1 MMKGGHSF
9 LPPHPGQASDQ
20 ATIDGTTPVT
30 LTLEAAMQLVRTWR
44 FLTLSTV
51 IALGTALTLACSD
64 GGPTAPDQAA
74 SFASGKASYVDDDGS
89 YYCPANYLLANSGYK
104 IYTGYSVY
112 DVNQNAYIC
121 EYHQGSGGGRA
132 LTVDDDG
139 NQHCKNGYNLGFTG
153 SQNYWDLWDFNG
165 NDYVCTLAPKL

>member
-1 MMKGGHSF
+1 
-9 LPPHPGQASDQ
+9 
-20 ATIDGTTPVT
+20 
-30 LTLEAAMQLVRTWR
+30 MQLVSTLR

-51 IALGTALTLACSD
+51 TALGTALTLACND

-74 SFASGKASYVDDDGS
+74 SFASGRAAYVDDDGS
-89 YYCPANYLLANSGYK
+89 YYCPSNYQLAYSGSSSYS
-104 IYTGYSVY
+104 IYDT
-112 DVNQNAYIC
+112 NQNGYIC

-139 NQHCKNGYNLGFTG
+139 YQHCKNGYNLGYTAG

-165 NDYVCTLAPKL
+165 NDYVCTLASKL